1 MRVADYIAEF
11 IHRQGVS
18 DIFMVTGG
26 GMIFLSD
33 AIAQHPSLKAVCHH
47 HEQAAAMAAA
57 TYAKLRGLGVCYVT
71 TGCGGTNAVTGL
83 LGAWQD
89 SVPCL
94 FISGQCKRRQTIRNS
109 GLRLRQF
116 GVQECDIIE
125 VVQSLTKYAVMVNDP
140 NDIAYHLERAV
151 WLMRTGR
158 PGPAWLDVPLDVQA
172 ATVDE
177 IALRRFDPASET
189 GLRIETPNPE
199 KINVLTTILREA
211 RRPVVIVGQGVRLAG
226 ACVEFRRFVER
237 LPIPFVASRL
247 GIDIMPSDHPLYI
260 GRIGN
265 KGDRA
270 GNLAVQNA
278 DLVLSIGSR
287 LSVSSVG
294 YDPRQFAR
302 AAKVVVVDIDP
313 VEHQKGTVRIDL
325 LIDSDAREFLLAT
338 DALQTG
344 DTTEWVRHCQVWRE
358 RYPVCLPEYENETAG
373 VNPYTFIDRLSK
385 AAPDDAV
392 FVADA
397 GSAFYI
403 ASQAVKIRGT
413 QRYVTSGAQAEMG
426 YSLPAAIGASF
437 AGMPRNLVIAMTG
450 DGSLQMNIQELQTL
464 VHHHLPVKLFVLN
477 NGGYRSISATQ
488 ELLCDGRYFGTA
500 AGTGVSFPS
509 TRKIAAAY
517 GLPFWRVATLAELD
531 GTLSEV
537 LAQSG
542 PAVCEVMLP
551 HNHTIAPQSMTVQ
564 QADGSLK
571 SLPLEDMAP
580 LLDRAE
586 FNANMEV
593 SGSQ

>member
-1 MRVADYIAEF
+1 
-11 IHRQGVS
+11 
-18 DIFMVTGG
+18 
-26 GMIFLSD
+26 
-33 AIAQHPSLKAVCHH
+33 
-47 HEQAAAMAAA
+47 
-57 TYAKLRGLGVCYVT
+57 
-71 TGCGGTNAVTGL
+71 
-83 LGAWQD
+83 
-89 SVPCL
+89 
-94 FISGQCKRRQTIRNS
+94 
-109 GLRLRQF
+109 
-116 GVQECDIIE
+116 
-125 VVQSLTKYAVMVNDP
+125 MVNDP
-140 NDIAYHLERAV
+140 NDISYHLERAA

-177 IALRRFDPASET
+177 IALRRFNPASET
-189 GLRIETPNPE
+189 GLRVETPSPE
-199 KINVLTTILREA
+199 KMAVLTTMLRDA
-211 RRPVVIVGQGVRLAG
+211 RRPVIIVGQGVRLAG
-226 ACVEFRRFVER
+226 ACAEFRRFIER

-247 GIDIMPSDHPLYI
+247 GIDIMPSDHPLFT

-270 GNLAVQNA
+270 GNLAVQSA

-325 LIDSDAREFLLAT
+325 LIDSDALEFLRAT
-338 DALQTG
+338 DALQIG
-344 DTTEWVRHCQVWRE
+344 DTTEWVTHCQAWRE
-358 RYPVCLPEYENETAG
+358 KYPVCLPEYQSETAG
-373 VNPYTFIDRLSK
+373 VNPYTFLDRLSK

-403 ASQAVKIRGT
+403 TSQAVKIRGT
-413 QRYVTSGAQAEMG
+413 QRYITSGAQAEMG
-426 YSLPAAIGASF
+426 YSLPAAIGASI
-437 AGMPRNLVIAMTG
+437 AGMPRNLVIAITG

-488 ELLCDGRYFGTA
+488 ELLCGGRYIGSA

-509 TRKIAAAY
+509 TGKIAAAY
-517 GLPFWRVATLAELD
+517 GLPFWRVATLPELD
-531 GTLSEV
+531 GMLSEV

-542 PAVCEVMLP
+542 PAVCEVVLP
-551 HNHTIAPQSMTVQ
+551 HNHTIAPQSVTVQ

-586 FNANMEV
+586 FDANMEV
-593 SGSQ
+593 SGLQ